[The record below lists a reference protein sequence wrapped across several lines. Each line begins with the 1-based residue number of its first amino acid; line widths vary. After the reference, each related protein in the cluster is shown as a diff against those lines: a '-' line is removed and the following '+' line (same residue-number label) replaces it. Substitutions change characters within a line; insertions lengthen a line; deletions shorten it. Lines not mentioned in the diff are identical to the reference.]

1 MRLML
6 APLAVAAALFA
17 VPAMAQSTQTVRA
30 AQEALKSKGFDP
42 GPIDGINGPLTH
54 KATREYQEH
63 EHLTAN
69 GQLSSATLDS
79 LQINE
84 KTMGGNFH
92 EAGGTLANSYASGGH
107 DVAKG
112 SKQLGKQVA
121 HGDVGQGAEDFGKGV
136 GNGAKKV
143 GVGTAHAAKDAAK
156 GVKDAVENH

>member
-30 AQEALKSKGFDP
+30 AQEALKSKGFNP
-42 GPIDGINGPLTH
+42 GPIDGIEGPLTH
-54 KATREYQEH
+54 KATREYQQH

-69 GQLSSATLDS
+69 GRLDSATLDN
-79 LQINE
+79 LQIKE
-84 KTMGGNFH
+84 TSASGNLR
-92 EAGGTLANSYASGGH
+92 EAGGTLTNSYASGGH

-112 SKQLGKQVA
+112 SKQLGKEVA

-136 GNGAKKV
+136 GHGVKKM
-143 GVGTAHAAKDAAK
+143 GVGTADAAKDAAK